1 MSAGNVRG
9 RAKPNQEFFVSF
21 LRTKGHTNHGK
32 ALGVLAATHTFSAK
46 NGLGGHGDWNES
58 ATSPAALLGI
68 LPAMLAPGLGSGNRA
83 ICGIQTVSRA
93 LSRDV

>member
-1 MSAGNVRG
+1 MSFAN
-9 RAKPNQEFFVSF
+9 E
-21 LRTKGHTNHGK
+21 GHTNRGK
-32 ALGVLAATHTFSAK
+32 ALGVLAAT
-46 NGLGGHGDWNES
+46 LGGHGDWNES

-83 ICGIQTVSRA
+83 ICGIQTVSRT

>member
-1 MSAGNVRG
+1 
-9 RAKPNQEFFVSF
+9 VSF

-46 NGLGGHGDWNES
+46 MGWDDM
-58 ATSPAALLGI
+58 ATGMNQRPRQRPSWASCQ
-68 LPAMLAPGLGSGNRA
+68 AMLAPGLGSGNRA

-93 LSRDV
+93 LSSTHYR